1 MGGDIS
7 CRRRREKEVEGGGGG
22 GEEWLRKRTKEEGR
36 KEVEMRGDNNR
47 KRKCMPCHT

>member
-7 CRRRREKEVEGGGGG
+7 CRRRREKEIEGGGGV
-22 GEEWLRKRTKEEGR
+22 EWLRKRTKEEGR

-47 KRKCMPCHT
+47 KRK